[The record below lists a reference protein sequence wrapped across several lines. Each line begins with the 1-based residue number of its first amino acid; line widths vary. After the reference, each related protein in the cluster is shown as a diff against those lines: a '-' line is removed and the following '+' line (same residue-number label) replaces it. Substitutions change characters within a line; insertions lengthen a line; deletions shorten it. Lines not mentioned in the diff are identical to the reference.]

1 MFIQPAAHSS
11 SQAVTVERA
20 GQDEQAGGHQ
30 LMARVAIG
38 RVPGRPGPMKPH
50 PDSVLRALDILDRPP
65 AQFVL
70 IGDSVTDIEV
80 SRATGLRS
88 IGYAKTPT
96 RGNELHLAGAD
107 AITDSNHALAE
118 YVRHSP
124 ATG

>member
-1 MFIQPAAHSS
+1 MTALRSG
-11 SQAVTVERA
+11 VV
-20 GQDEQAGGHQ
+20 
-30 LMARVAIG
+30 G
-38 RVPGRPGPMKPH
+38 RGRPELMKPH

-65 AQFVL
+65 AQCVL

-88 IGYAKTPT
+88 IGYATTPI

-118 YVRHSP
+118 HVRHSRQRARRPWRYP
-124 ATG
+124 AAHACQTR

>member
-1 MFIQPAAHSS
+1 MIVSNNAEPAIEAFLDHHDLRHL
-11 SQAVTVERA
+11 VHTV
-20 GQDEQAGGHQ
+20 
-30 LMARVAIG
+30 IG
-38 RVPGRPGPMKPH
+38 RVPGRPELMKPH

-65 AQFVL
+65 AQCVL
-70 IGDSVTDIEV
+70 IGDSVTDIEI
-80 SRATGLRS
+80 SRATGRRS

-118 YVRHSP
+118 PVRHSP

>member
-1 MFIQPAAHSS
+1 
-11 SQAVTVERA
+11 
-20 GQDEQAGGHQ
+20 
-30 LMARVAIG
+30 
-38 RVPGRPGPMKPH
+38 MKPY

-65 AQFVL
+65 AQCVL

-118 YVRHSP
+118 HVRQSP

>member
-1 MFIQPAAHSS
+1 VIVSNNAEPAIEAFLDHHDLRHL
-11 SQAVTVERA
+11 VHTV
-20 GQDEQAGGHQ
+20 
-30 LMARVAIG
+30 IG
-38 RVPGRPGPMKPH
+38 RVPGRPELMKPH
-50 PDSVLRALDILDRPP
+50 PDSVLGALDILDRPP
-65 AQFVL
+65 AQCVL

-118 YVRHSP
+118 HVRHSP

>member
-1 MFIQPAAHSS
+1 
-11 SQAVTVERA
+11 
-20 GQDEQAGGHQ
+20 
-30 LMARVAIG
+30 
-38 RVPGRPGPMKPH
+38 MKPH

-65 AQFVL
+65 AQRVL

-107 AITDSNHALAE
+107 AITDSNPRAGRD
-118 YVRHSP
+118 VRHSP

>member
-1 MFIQPAAHSS
+1 MIVSNNAEPAIEAFLDHHDLRHLVH
-11 SQAVTVERA
+11 AV
-20 GQDEQAGGHQ
+20 
-30 LMARVAIG
+30 IG
-38 RVPGRPGPMKPH
+38 RVPGRPELMKPH

-65 AQFVL
+65 AQCVL

-80 SRATGLRS
+80 SRATVCAPS
-88 IGYAKTPT
+88 ASQDPT

-118 YVRHSP
+118 HVRHSP

>member
-1 MFIQPAAHSS
+1 MRLGAPSKIVNGRHKYAIRPSGKYFAITVRPA
-11 SQAVTVERA
+11 E
-20 GQDEQAGGHQ
+20 
-30 LMARVAIG
+30 
-38 RVPGRPGPMKPH
+38 
-50 PDSVLRALDILDRPP
+50 SV
-65 AQFVL
+65 QCVL

-118 YVRHSP
+118 HVRHSP